1 MLNVMS
7 WQALAFA
14 LIAAVIHA
22 AWNFIIKKVE
32 DRQIVSWWAILLG
45 AAVTLPVLLPN
56 AEIPLRI
63 WPYILS
69 SALAET
75 IYYIALMHAYANA
88 DFSLTYPIAR
98 GVAPALIAVWSILFL
113 GERPRLIGV
122 IGVAIILL
130 GLVVISAGHLALKC
144 NRTLIQFRG
153 VLLALFIALLI
164 SVYSVIDATAVRVVS
179 PLPYLM
185 IVLGCTGLLMTP
197 FVLSR
202 YGYRAVVVSWRKNFL
217 PIISIALLMPLAYVL
232 VLQAYAR
239 APISYIGAIREIS
252 IVLAA
257 LAGWRW
263 LGEAFGKFRTLGAI
277 LIFLGILVISL
288 AG

>member
-1 MLNVMS
+1 MMPC
-7 WQALAFA
+7 QALALT
-14 LIAAVIHA
+14 LIAALIHA

-32 DRQIVSWWAILLG
+32 DRQLVSWWAILLG
-45 AAVTLPVLLPN
+45 AAVTLPFLLPK
-56 AEIPLRI
+56 AEIARSL
-63 WPYILS
+63 WPYILG
-69 SALAET
+69 SACAET

-98 GVAPALIAVWSILFL
+98 GLAPALIAVWAIAFV
-113 GERPRLIGV
+113 GERPRFAGV
-122 IGVAIILL
+122 IGIGIILL
-130 GLVVISAGHLALKC
+130 GLLVIGAGHRASKG
-144 NRTLIQFRG
+144 NKTPIQFRG
-153 VLLALFIALLI
+153 ILLALFIALLI
-164 SVYSVIDATAVRVVS
+164 SVYSVIDATAVRTVS

-185 IVLGCTGLLMTP
+185 IVLGCAGLLMTP

-202 YGYRAVVVSWRKNFL
+202 YGYRAAVISWRKNFL

-232 VLQAYAR
+232 VLQAYAL
-239 APISYIGAIREIS
+239 APISYVGAIREIS

-263 LGEAFGKFRTLGAI
+263 LGESFGRIRSLGAV
-277 LIFLGILVISL
+277 LIFVGILAISL

>member
-1 MLNVMS
+1 MPL
-7 WQALAFA
+7 QALAFA

-22 AWNFIIKKVE
+22 AWNFMVKQVE

-45 AAVTLPVLLPN
+45 AAVALPFLLPD
-56 AEIPLRI
+56 AEIPLKI
-63 WPYILS
+63 WPYILG

-75 IYYIALMHAYANA
+75 IYYIALMRAYANA

-98 GVAPALIAVWSILFL
+98 GVAPALIAVWAIIFI
-113 GERPRLIGV
+113 GERPWLAGMIGIGIILPGLTV
-122 IGVAIILL
+122 IG
-130 GLVVISAGHLALKC
+130 AGHLAIKR
-144 NRTLIQFRG
+144 NNAPIQFRG
-153 VLLALFIALLI
+153 ILSALFIALLI
-164 SVYSVIDATAVRVVS
+164 SVYSVIDAAAVRTVS

-185 IVLGCTGLLMTP
+185 IVLGCAGLLMTP

-202 YGYRAVVVSWRKNFL
+202 YGCRAVVVSWRKNFL

-232 VLQAYAR
+232 VLQAYAL

-263 LGEAFGKFRTLGAI
+263 LGEAFGKVRTLGAI
-277 LIFLGILVISL
+277 LIFIGILVITL